1 MERHSVITF
10 AFKGK
15 LLFGFWF
22 FVKKVN
28 SVITILW
35 KSVISISIAT
45 TFWKDY
51 ALFVINK
58 SIHDGFLGFLKQ
70 VSEYVMDMLLF
81 KVLEQKN
88 NMLSYDDLIKK
99 MHFIFVVGVLYLVS
113 KQRIIRVLQPLTDI

>member
-70 VSEYVMDMLLF
+70 VSEYIMDMLLF

-99 MHFIFVVGVLYLVS
+99 CTLFL
-113 KQRIIRVLQPLTDI
+113 

>member
-1 MERHSVITF
+1 MERHSIITF

-15 LLFGFWF
+15 LLFGFPF

-35 KSVISISIAT
+35 KSVISIFVAT
-45 TFWKDY
+45 KFWKDY

-58 SIHDGFLGFLKQ
+58 SIHDGFLGLLKQ
-70 VSEYVMDMLLF
+70 VSGYVMDMLLF

-88 NMLSYDDLIKK
+88 NMLPYDDLIKK
-99 MHFIFVVGVLYLVS
+99 CTFCL
-113 KQRIIRVLQPLTDI
+113 